1 MLDVVGSE
9 AVQAGRD
16 LAIAGLIYLAFKAAR
31 DATVS
36 SGRIPVMLTGA
47 GVVLVIA
54 AFAAFTLGNPSC
66 NEGDPLFGSCTQS
79 ADDGFAASD
88 AQRVGTFLYWLL
100 LFGVPVG
107 LGAMSARVDPLNPWG
122 KPKKRLH

>member
-1 MLDVVGSE
+1 MLDVIGSE
-9 AVQAGRD
+9 AIQAARD
-16 LAIAGLIYLAFKAAR
+16 LAIAGLVYLAFKAAR

-36 SGRIPVMLTGA
+36 SGRIPVMLKGA
-47 GVVLVIA
+47 GFVLVIA

-66 NEGDPLFGSCTQS
+66 DDGDPLFGSCTHS
-79 ADDGFAASD
+79 ANDGFEASD
-88 AQRVGTFLYWLL
+88 AQRAGAFLYWLV

-122 KPKKRLH
+122 KPKKQLH